1 MKCLNEEKNKFKP
14 PGKKVGSFQR
24 QVPKNSQHGSKRQS
38 VRGPALKAGKK
49 QAELETK
56 TFEVSDL
63 KLTFL

>member
-1 MKCLNEEKNKFKP
+1 MEFIKCLNEEKTKLKP

-24 QVPKNSQHGSKRQS
+24 QVPKNSQDGSKRQS

-56 TFEVSDL
+56 TFEVCD
-63 KLTFL
+63 